1 MGEVVKI
8 YKGLGCSRIATNGWV
23 LLQAGNSLLCPTPT
37 ADE

>member
-1 MGEVVKI
+1 MC
-8 YKGLGCSRIATNGWV
+8 YKSKVYVGWSGSTLAANGRV

>member
-1 MGEVVKI
+1 MAKKLKLNEI
-8 YKGLGCSRIATNGWV
+8 SNIIAGNGRV